1 MHFRILSFV
10 SGLPIVDHSVTQRLV
25 CPGEHGVLGYGTLQL
40 LELVLDFF
48 ALGLFFIEFGL
59 EFRSHPVVTFLGL
72 LQIET
77 DLMDVSQS
85 VQVLVLGQHLFSLH
99 IGVSLIVVVLDDA
112 RLQVLVSPLQRL
124 ILPELICDRSNE
136 LLTDLP
142 FFRQIVQVILTLRN
156 VLIIFTLTFFLL
168 LTIVL
173 SAAFHATATLTVL
186 LAGAIATRA
195 TLAMA

>member
-59 EFRSHPVVTFLGL
+59 KFRSHPVVTFLGL

>member
-25 CPGEHGVLGYGTLQL
+25 CPGEHGVLGHGTLQL

-124 ILPELICDRSNE
+124 ILPELICDGSNE